1 MQATQRLL
9 HTTAKQLPRSLSH
22 FHTSYF
28 HSSAAVMVKAGDS
41 IPDIELTEGNPGNKV
56 NLSKELG
63 SGLIIGVPAA
73 FSKCPVNSRLV
84 ALSFVQPQQQC
95 YSDQSVLALLPSV
108 LRLQLSH
115 SNLPAL
121 FLTNITRPNML
132 RLPCPKL
139 HHPPQA

>member
-9 HTTAKQLPRSLSH
+9 RTTAKQLPRSLPRFQT
-22 FHTSYF
+22 FHF

-73 FSKCPVNSRLV
+73 FSKCPVNSCLWH
-84 ALSFVQPQQQC
+84 
-95 YSDQSVLALLPSV
+95 LALYSLNSNIVLVNPS
-108 LRLQLSH
+108 
-115 SNLPAL
+115 
-121 FLTNITRPNML
+121 
-132 RLPCPKL
+132 
-139 HHPPQA
+139 

>member
-1 MQATQRLL
+1 MFRGVPGLPHYPSDFFHPLFPTMQATQRLL
-9 HTTAKQLPRSLSH
+9 HTTAKQLPRSLSR

-73 FSKCPVNSRLV
+73 FSK
-84 ALSFVQPQQQC
+84 LSC
-95 YSDQSVLALLPSV
+95 
-108 LRLQLSH
+108 
-115 SNLPAL
+115 
-121 FLTNITRPNML
+121 
-132 RLPCPKL
+132 KL
-139 HHPPQA
+139 